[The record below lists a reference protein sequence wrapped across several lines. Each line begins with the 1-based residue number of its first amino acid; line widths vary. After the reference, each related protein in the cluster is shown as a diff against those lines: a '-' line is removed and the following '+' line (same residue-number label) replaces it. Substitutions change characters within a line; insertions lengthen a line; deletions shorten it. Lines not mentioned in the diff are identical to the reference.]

1 MATPTL
7 DGISL
12 AKLQGIG
19 NELNGNIIPLPMPG
33 ADATATETFDMLG
46 VTRTI
51 ALSGVFVGTTANII
65 IAINLLEALI
75 NGDQSSSVYLI
86 LDELGGSPGILV
98 KVASMSTNW
107 TVAGVSLRCEYRIM
121 CIQGGS

>member
-33 ADATATETFDMLG
+33 DDSSGTETFDMLG

-51 ALSGVFVGTTANII
+51 SLSGVFVGTTAEII
-65 IAINLLEALI
+65 TAVNALEALI
-75 NGDQSSSVYLI
+75 NGDQSASVPLVV
-86 LDELGGSPGILV
+86 DELGETYQV

-107 TVAGVSLRCEYRIM
+107 TSAGVSRRCEYRIM
-121 CIQGGS
+121 LIQGG

>member
-12 AKLQGIG
+12 AKLQGIS

-33 ADATATETFDMLG
+33 EDETATETFDMLG

-51 ALSGVFVGTTANII
+51 SVSGVFVGATADII
-65 IAINLLEALI
+65 TAVNALEALI
-75 NGDQSSSVYLI
+75 DGDQSSSVPLI
-86 LDELGGSPGILV
+86 VDELGATYQV

-121 CIQGGS
+121 LIQGTS